1 MLGLGVST
9 RRNLLIALASLA
21 SATAGA
27 ADLVTDPVAHL
38 QALGEIAAANG
49 GNRAAGT
56 PGYERS
62 VEDVSDQLR
71 MAGFAVRVEEFT
83 YPLSEERSPPR
94 LVSGTAA
101 TPAPDGEVRSF
112 TYSGAGDV
120 AAPIRPVDL
129 ALPADGPV
137 QPSTSA
143 CEPADFAG
151 FERGSIA
158 LVRRGECPFFV
169 KVQNA
174 IAAGAAGVIAM
185 NEGTPGQTATFS
197 ATLGRP
203 AAIPVVAV
211 SYAYGLTL
219 AERAGKPDEA
229 MARLTVDVVT
239 STRSSKNVIAEMPA
253 SESDRSPVV
262 VVGAHLDSVRDG
274 PGLNDNGSGVAA
286 VLLAATRL
294 APEARNGP
302 MRVRFALWGAEE
314 IGLIGSRAYV
324 NRLSD
329 EERKRIAL
337 YINLDMVGSLNFA
350 RLVLADPDA
359 DGAAGLA
366 TRAILDH
373 FAARSMPA
381 ERRGAGPLGAYSTDI
396 ASFKGR
402 GIPSIGLYTGSGEL
416 KRDEHA
422 AVFGGTAGQ
431 PYDSCYH
438 RACDAL
444 ANVNPSLVGEMSD
457 ALTDA
462 IRAVA
467 AAR

>member
-1 MLGLGVST
+1 MLDVGAST
-9 RRNLLIALASLA
+9 RRSLLIALASLA

-27 ADLVTDPVAHL
+27 EELVTDPADHL
-38 QALGEIAAANG
+38 RALGEIAAANG

-62 VEDVSDQLR
+62 VEYVSDQLR
-71 MAGFAVRVEEFT
+71 QAGYQVRIEEFT
-83 YPLSEERSPPR
+83 YPFSEERSPPR
-94 LVSGTAA
+94 LIAGA

-112 TYSGAGDV
+112 IYSGAADIT
-120 AAPIRPVDL
+120 APIRPVDL
-129 ALPADGPV
+129 ALAADGAV

-143 CEPADFAG
+143 CEPADFAN

-158 LVRRGECPFFV
+158 LVRRGACAFFV

-174 IAAGAAGVIAM
+174 VAAGAAGVIAM
-185 NEGTPGQTATFS
+185 NEGTPGQTASFS

-203 AAIPVVAV
+203 SAVPVVAV
-211 SYAYGLTL
+211 SYAYGRAL

-229 MARLTVDVVT
+229 TARLVVDVVT

-253 SESDRSPVV
+253 GESDRSQVV
-262 VVGAHLDSVRDG
+262 VVGGHLDSVRDG
-274 PGLNDNGSGVAA
+274 PGLNDNGSGVTAI
-286 VLLAATRL
+286 LLAAARL

-302 MRVRFALWGAEE
+302 LRVRFAFWGAEE
-314 IGLIGSRAYV
+314 IGLIGSREHV

-350 RLVLADPDA
+350 RFVLADPDA

-366 TRAILDH
+366 ARVVLDH
-373 FAARSMPA
+373 FARRSLPA
-381 ERRGAGPLGAYSTDI
+381 ERRGTGRLGTFSTDI
-396 ASFKGR
+396 ASFTAR
-402 GIPSIGLYTGSGEL
+402 GIPSIGLYTGSAEL
-416 KRDEHA
+416 KRDEQA

-444 ANVNPSLVGEMSD
+444 ANVNPSVVGEMSE
-457 ALTDA
+457 ALSDA

-467 AAR
+467 APQ